1 MDILTIAFLVGVGVI
16 AGIIAAIVGGAAVVI
31 YPALIATGVP
41 PHLAAVSNLA
51 SVMPGTM
58 LAALSDRSQLPPFDR
73 AFVSLIFASI
83 IGAGI
88 GAVCL
93 VLTPERVFAQI
104 VPLLL
109 GFATLLF
116 AYSERISRWLRKRAE
131 GRGHAIAFNVASLKV
146 VLPVSF
152 YGGYFGAGVGILMLG
167 VFSLATGGDYR
178 SANVAKNFVS
188 SLNGLAATLVFA
200 TQGAVLWPQTL
211 ALAAGT
217 IGGGLVGAYVA
228 RIIPRNVIR
237 VLVIVVGAT
246 LTIAFA
252 RHARRHRAVWI
263 GKRVDGC
270 EMVRAGN
277 FLVAGERCAPPP
289 AFGDCSALPQEL
301 VGFQG
306 ADDGIE
312 ASSGRNAPVQ
322 RRDAAR
328 VRFVE
333 SQVLV
338 HGDLNQWQ
346 KIEHAGN
353 RICGWHEIGRRIGR
367 KTLPVGRHHA
377 GGEVSTRRMAVD
389 ENALPPLAPEHQ
401 ACRAHLLD
409 DVGDRHAG
417 AQIITGNCYRNA
429 EGIRAGRRLRE
440 HRRLERA
447 PVAAM
452 NKHRQRGLIVVPRRE
467 NIDGPAYRRAV

>member
-31 YPALIATGVP
+31 YPALIATGVS

-93 VLTPERVFAQI
+93 VLTPERIFAQI

-109 GFATLLF
+109 GFTTLLF

-200 TQGAVLWPQTL
+200 TQGVVLWPQTL

-237 VLVIVVGAT
+237 VLVVVVGAT

-252 RHARRHRAVWI
+252 RRYW
-263 GKRVDGC
+263 
-270 EMVRAGN
+270 
-277 FLVAGERCAPPP
+277 
-289 AFGDCSALPQEL
+289 FG
-301 VGFQG
+301 G
-306 ADDGIE
+306 
-312 ASSGRNAPVQ
+312 
-322 RRDAAR
+322 
-328 VRFVE
+328 
-333 SQVLV
+333 
-338 HGDLNQWQ
+338 
-346 KIEHAGN
+346 
-353 RICGWHEIGRRIGR
+353 
-367 KTLPVGRHHA
+367 
-377 GGEVSTRRMAVD
+377 
-389 ENALPPLAPEHQ
+389 
-401 ACRAHLLD
+401 
-409 DVGDRHAG
+409 
-417 AQIITGNCYRNA
+417 
-429 EGIRAGRRLRE
+429 
-440 HRRLERA
+440 
-447 PVAAM
+447 
-452 NKHRQRGLIVVPRRE
+452 
-467 NIDGPAYRRAV
+467 